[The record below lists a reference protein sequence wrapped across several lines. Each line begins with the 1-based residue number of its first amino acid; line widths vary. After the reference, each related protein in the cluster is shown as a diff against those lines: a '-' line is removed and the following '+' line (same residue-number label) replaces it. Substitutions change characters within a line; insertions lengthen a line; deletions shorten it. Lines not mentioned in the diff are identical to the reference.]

1 VGDILRDSVKEPQY
15 WNVAAGQ
22 IGWNPGFAASSWG
35 IWLGLLLVL
44 PTLVIFELS
53 LVPGIRP
60 GMVNSIGLN
69 NYVQVFQPIYLQ
81 VIGLSSLQ

>member
-15 WNVAAGQ
+15 LWNVAAGQ
-22 IGWNPGFAASSWG
+22 IGWNPALLAPAG

-53 LVPGIRP
+53 LVPELP
-60 GMVNSIGLN
+60 GDGPL
-69 NYVQVFQPIYLQ
+69 
-81 VIGLSSLQ
+81 G